1 MAPSSEQFKIKLDAF
16 EGPFDLLYEL
26 ITSREIDI
34 YEIRL
39 AEITREYLNFIRRIK
54 HFDVDL
60 AGEFLLIAAVLLE
73 LKSKSL
79 FPKNER
85 VAEVELLDPNEAREI
100 LTNRLIEYK
109 MFKNASVE
117 LLNRLDAFSRFFAR
131 TAELDEEWR
140 MFKPDLI
147 IDFSPQYLRDT
158 LVRIIRNRQEI
169 VDASHMISIRYTVEE
184 KADEVISRLKH
195 IPKLSFRQLTEH
207 CDDRMEKVF
216 FFLAILELLKLGAV
230 DCEQFEIFGEI
241 SIRLQAES
249 SDNEST
255 VSSHY
260 ESTDDCRQTTGPAH
274 AQ

>member
-1 MAPSSEQFKIKLDAF
+1 MVPSSEQFKIKLDAF

-241 SIRLQAES
+241 SISLQAES

-260 ESTDDCRQTTGPAH
+260 ESTDDRSSSCSII
-274 AQ
+274 